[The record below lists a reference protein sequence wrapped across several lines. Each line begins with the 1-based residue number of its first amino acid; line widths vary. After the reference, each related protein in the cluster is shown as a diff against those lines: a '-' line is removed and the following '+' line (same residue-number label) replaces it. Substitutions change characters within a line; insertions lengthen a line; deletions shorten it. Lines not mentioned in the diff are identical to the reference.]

1 MIHLKPCTNLGLIL
15 NSNTL
20 IILHSFCQ
28 ILAPLIDTH
37 NLLHDAAARILFL
50 LRVASVGGVD
60 GVGRRGGVVVRRR
73 RRVRLHRRRHRML
86 LLQLLLVVVV
96 DTVDDDLAAA
106 FLAFFAAVAAA
117 EPHAAVATAEPHAH
131 AHAHAAVAAA
141 AAHLLVVAGGDAEQ
155 LGVAEAAPEHRRQ
168 RNGVHAVAD
177 HDELVSIQ
185 RGGCHACIRVQIN
198 SASLI
203 MHD

>member
-1 MIHLKPCTNLGLIL
+1 MITDHLKPCTNLGLIL

-50 LRVASVGGVD
+50 LRVARVGGVD

-86 LLQLLLVVVV
+86 LLLVVV
-96 DTVDDDLAAA
+96 DTVDEDLAAA

-141 AAHLLVVAGGDAEQ
+141 AAAHLLVVAGGDA
-155 LGVAEAAPEHRRQ
+155 
-168 RNGVHAVAD
+168 
-177 HDELVSIQ
+177 
-185 RGGCHACIRVQIN
+185 
-198 SASLI
+198 
-203 MHD
+203 